1 MPFVH
6 RSEDGGVL
14 AVYEDF
20 IEGTEEIAPDDPA
33 LKAFILKNIPS
44 VGGVLD
50 DEWVSSDLAMVR
62 VLEDLI
68 SVLIEKKVVLF
79 SDFPEGAQQKL
90 QDRSRI
96 RKEVTYVEDLFGG
109 GDDHFGGGGNNDLF

>member
-109 GDDHFGGGGNNDLF
+109 GDDDFGGGGNNDLF

>member
-14 AVYEDF
+14 AVYEEF
-20 IEGTEEIAPDDPA
+20 IEGTEEIAADDPA

-44 VGGVLD
+44 VGGPLD

-79 SDFPEGAQQKL
+79 SDFPEGAQHKL

-96 RKEVTYVEDLFGG
+96 RKEVTYVEDLFGS
-109 GDDHFGGGGNNDLF
+109 GDDELGGNTDLF